1 MSPRKPRRPF
11 ASTGRSTSR
20 GWARS
25 ALRVPLLA
33 IALGCG
39 TSEAPPPPPPAVVVA
54 PVMRQNV
61 PIESEWVGTL
71 DGFIDAKIQARVS
84 GHLLSRGYLE
94 GTFVKKGDLLFEIDP
109 RTYQAA
115 YEQAR
120 GQVGRAEAILRQSN
134 INVARYT
141 PLAKEG
147 AVSQQELDN
156 ALQLR
161 DANTAN
167 LASARA
173 TLEQAK
179 LNLDWTRVISPIDG
193 IAGIAIAQVG
203 DLVQQ
208 NTELTTV
215 SQVDP
220 IKVRFPVSEREYI
233 RLATER
239 QNRQPGSAEKVKL
252 TLVLADGSTFAQSG
266 EATFANRQVDP
277 RTGTILIEGA
287 FPNPGNLLRPGQYA
301 KVRAVVNQR
310 SDALLVPQRAV
321 VELQGSQQVAVVGAD
336 DKVVMKVVKT
346 GPKVGSLW
354 VIDQGLAPGDRVVV
368 EGVQKVRGGMT
379 VNPTAGGDT
388 PAVAAPDAS

>member
-1 MSPRKPRRPF
+1 M
-11 ASTGRSTSR
+11 
-20 GWARS
+20 
-25 ALRVPLLA
+25 
-33 IALGCG
+33 
-39 TSEAPPPPPPAVVVA
+39 
-54 PVMRQNV
+54 
-61 PIESEWVGTL
+61 
-71 DGFIDAKIQARVS
+71 
-84 GHLLSRGYLE
+84 
-94 GTFVKKGDLLFEIDP
+94 
-109 RTYQAA
+109 
-115 YEQAR
+115 
-120 GQVGRAEAILRQSN
+120 
-134 INVARYT
+134 ARYT

-147 AVSQQELDN
+147 AVSQQELDR
-156 ALQLR
+156 AIQLR

-173 TLEQAK
+173 ALDEAK
-179 LNLDWTRVISPIDG
+179 LNLDWTRVTSPIDG
-193 IAGIAIAQVG
+193 IAGIAVAQVG

-239 QNRQPGSAEKVKL
+239 QNRDFSAEKVKL
-252 TLVLADGSTFAQSG
+252 KLVLVDGSTFAQTG

-277 RTGTILIEGA
+277 RTGTILVEGV

-301 KVRAVVNQR
+301 KVRAVVDQR
-310 SDALLVPQRAV
+310 SQALLVPQRAV
-321 VELQGSQQVAVVGAD
+321 LELQGSQQVAVVGAD
-336 DKVVMKVVKT
+336 DKIVMKVVKT